1 MNLLRKVP
9 VWLTGIA
16 SGLVLLILVV
26 SLIFYSRSAKK
37 SALAAWNTE
46 ISGIA
51 KITSDVISEW
61 YTDEISD
68 GGVYL
73 NSQPLKTFL
82 ARYIQSNDSGS
93 LMNYLSDVVKMHGY
107 NEATIITHTG
117 EIIGSY
123 PTDGSD
129 INSIVLKTVNDV
141 FAENEIKSTDIYLC
155 PLHKEARI
163 DFVVPVYQDVSGVK
177 YALILRQLP
186 QNSIY
191 PILEL
196 WSQQHITSESVL
208 LKMETDSMR
217 ILNKLRFLDQSPGT
231 ITIPLDNNDILGVK
245 AAKEKQGIYSGLD
258 YRGEKVIGYISAIP
272 RTPWYL
278 VVKVDSAEVYKDHK
292 FRLWASITGFIL
304 IIFLIVALIS
314 LLFVNKSR
322 QTFKK
327 LFQSKEEFKTTV
339 YSIGDGVIITDN
351 LGRIRNMNPV
361 AENLTGWKEKD
372 ALDKNIEEV
381 FKIINY
387 ETRNKVADPVGN
399 VIKEGVVVGLANHT
413 ILISKSG
420 KEFPIADSGAPVFDD
435 DGELNGVVLVF
446 RDQTDEYFYRRE
458 LEQSNNLYKL
468 MFEANPQPMWI
479 YDLATLAFLEVNN
492 SAVQHYGYS
501 REEFLGMTL
510 RDIRPPEDVDALL
523 NDILKT
529 DQELNNAGAWR
540 HLKKDGTIIQVLIR
554 SHKLYY
560 QGKEARHVMVSDI
573 TDLINA
579 KEKIS
584 NAEQYY
590 RSLIENAPDGV
601 VLVGPTGQM
610 TYASP
615 SARRIFGF
623 EPYEDILPDP
633 NVFTHPDDLQGVL
646 SVLNEVIADS
656 SKVLTHTY
664 RFKTKN
670 FGYKWV
676 ESTFSNLFHLP
687 SVNSIVINFRDITD
701 RINAEADKYRMLNII
716 ENSINEV
723 YVLNADSFK
732 YEYFNKCAL
741 NNLGFAPGEVAELF
755 PWDIIPEFSEEEVR
769 NMLKPLVEGD
779 SDKLVV
785 ETFHKRKDATIY
797 PVEIWLQLISQSGY
811 RAFFAVVNDISY
823 RKKAEETLKASE
835 EKFRSLF
842 KSHAAIK
849 LIIDPDDL
857 SIIDANDAAA
867 EFYGWKL
874 DELTSMKIGQINT
887 ADSTSLKIAV
897 QDVLNKRR
905 KNFEFKH
912 KLKDGTIKDVE
923 VFSSRIQIADK
934 TFIHSIIHDI
944 TERKEAQRKNNFL
957 IQSVEQSPIG
967 IIITDK
973 MGNVEYTN
981 PRYSEITGYSFS
993 EMFGTIPGILLKK
1006 SEDGVKSILDIV
1018 INGSVWRGEVHD
1030 FKKNKESYWA
1040 NVAISPVQDI
1050 NGQITNFV
1058 IIKED
1063 ITQKKQL
1070 LHDLIDAKHKAEES
1084 DRLKSAFLANM
1095 SHEIRTPMN
1104 GILGFMSLLKEPD
1117 LTGDMRDEYIQI
1129 VNASGE
1135 RLLSTINDIIDIS
1148 KIESGQ
1154 SPVNLSPV
1162 NLGEML
1168 DRLHRFFKANAE
1180 ALGLNLQLIKSF
1192 EPSGL
1197 VVNIDVYKTE
1207 SVLSNLIKNALKFT
1221 TRGEVQVICT
1231 VENEWLNFKVKDT
1244 GKGISSDKL
1253 EAIFD
1258 RFVQA
1263 DISFSRDHEGS
1274 GLGLSISKAYTE
1286 LMGGE
1291 IRVISELGKGSEFSF
1306 SIPITNSGVTEAST
1320 VIEVEK
1326 QAPANISEDLIVL
1339 AAEDDD
1345 ISYLFLVKIFSG
1357 LNVRLVR
1364 ALNGSEAVELCN
1376 LMPDVSLVLMDVK
1389 MPVMDG
1395 YEATR
1400 LIKQLKPGL
1409 PVIALTAFA
1418 FAEDKEKA
1426 LNAGCDDYL
1435 SKPVKQTELLAVMK
1449 RFLNFDGHSMQ

>member
-26 SLIFYSRSAKK
+26 SLIFYSRSEKK
-37 SALAAWNTE
+37 SAIAAWNTE

-61 YTDEISD
+61 YADEISD

-82 ARYIQSNDSGS
+82 NRFIQNNDSGY
-93 LMNYLSDVVKMHGY
+93 LMNYLSDIVKIHGY

-117 EIIGSY
+117 EIVGSY

-129 INSIVLKTVNDV
+129 INSIVLKTVKEV
-141 FAENEIKSTDIYLC
+141 FAENEIRSTDIYLC

-163 DFVVPVYQDVSGVK
+163 DFVVPVYRDSSGIK

-191 PILEL
+191 PVLEL
-196 WSQQHITSESVL
+196 WSQQHKTSESVL

-217 ILNKLRFLDQSPGT
+217 ILNKLRFLGQPPGT
-231 ITIPLDNNDILGVK
+231 IAIPVAKNNILGVM
-245 AAKEKQGIYSGLD
+245 ATQEEQGIYSGLD
-258 YRGEKVIGYISAIP
+258 YRGEKVIGYITAIP

-278 VVKVDSAEVYKDHK
+278 VVKADSDEVYKDYQ
-292 FRLWASITGFIL
+292 FRLWVSIAGFIL

-339 YSIGDGVIITDN
+339 YSIGDGVIVTDKM
-351 LGRIRNMNPV
+351 GRVRNMNPV
-361 AENLTGWKEKD
+361 AENLTGWKEAE
-372 ALDKNIEEV
+372 ALDKDIEEV

-387 ETRNKVADPVGN
+387 ETRNKVSNPVIR
-399 VIKEGVVVGLANHT
+399 VIKEGVIVGLANHT
-413 ILISKSG
+413 LLISRGG

-458 LEQSNNLYKL
+458 LEQSNKLYKL

-479 YDLATLAFLEVNN
+479 YDLETLAFLEVNN

-501 REEFLGMTL
+501 HEEFLGMTL

-523 NDILKT
+523 DDVVKT
-529 DQELNNAGAWR
+529 DNELNNAGTWR
-540 HLKKDGTIIQVLIR
+540 HLKKNGTIIQVLIR
-554 SHKLYY
+554 SHKLNY
-560 QGKEARHVMVSDI
+560 QGREARHVMVSDI
-573 TDLINA
+573 TDLISA
-579 KEKIS
+579 QEKIS
-584 NAEQYY
+584 NAELYY
-590 RSLIENAPDGV
+590 RSLIENAPDGI
-601 VLVGPTGQM
+601 VLVGLTGKI

-623 EPYEDILPDP
+623 GPIEDNMPDP
-633 NVFTHPDDLQGVL
+633 NLFTHPDDLEGVL
-646 SVLNEVIADS
+646 AVLNEVIKDS

-664 RFKTKN
+664 RFKTRN
-670 FGYKWV
+670 SGYKWV
-676 ESTFSNLFHLP
+676 ESTFSNLLHLP
-687 SVNSIVINFRDITD
+687 SVNSVVINFRDITD
-701 RINAEADKYRMLNII
+701 RIHAEADKFRMLNII

-732 YEYFNKCAL
+732 YEYINRCAL
-741 NNLGFAPGEVAELF
+741 NNLGFTSHDVTDLF
-755 PWDIIPEFSEEEVR
+755 PWDIIPEFSEVEIK
-769 NMLKPLVEGD
+769 NMLNPLIEGET
-779 SDKLVV
+779 DKLVV
-785 ETFHKRKDATIY
+785 ETFHKRKDATVY
-797 PVEIWLQLISQSGY
+797 PVEIWLQLISHSGY
-811 RAFFAVVNDISY
+811 RAFFAVVNDITY

-849 LIIDPDDL
+849 LIIDPDNL
-857 SIIDANDAAA
+857 NIIDANDAAA
-867 EFYGWKL
+867 EFYGWEL
-874 DELTSMKIGQINT
+874 DELTTMKISQINT
-887 ADSTSLKIAV
+887 TDSSSLKNAV
-897 QDVLNKRR
+897 QDVLNRRR
-905 KNFEFKH
+905 KNFEFRH
-912 KLKDGTIKDVE
+912 RLKDGTIKEVE

-957 IQSVEQSPIG
+957 IQSLEQSPIG
-967 IIITDK
+967 IIITDM

-993 EMFGTIPGILLKK
+993 EMFGKIPGILLKK
-1006 SEDGVKSILDIV
+1006 SEDGLSSILDIV
-1018 INGSVWRGEVHD
+1018 INGTVWRGEVHD

-1040 NVAISPVQDI
+1040 NVAISPVQDK

-1070 LHDLIDAKHKAEES
+1070 LQDLIEAKHKAEES

-1117 LTGDMRDEYIQI
+1117 LTGELRDEYIQI
-1129 VNASGE
+1129 VNESGE
-1135 RLLSTINDIIDIS
+1135 RLLNTINDIIDIS

-1154 SPVNLSPV
+1154 SPVYLSV
-1162 NLGEML
+1162 TNLGGLL
-1168 DRLHRFFKANAE
+1168 DKLYSFFKPNADS
-1180 ALGLNLQLIKSF
+1180 LGLLLTFIKNF
-1192 EPSGL
+1192 QPSDVL
-1197 VVNIDVYKTE
+1197 VNIDSYKTE

-1221 TRGEVQVICT
+1221 SRGEVKVVCNI
-1231 VENEWLNFKVKDT
+1231 ENEWLHFTVKDT
-1244 GKGISSDKL
+1244 GKGISSDKIHS
-1253 EAIFD
+1253 IFD

-1263 DISFSRDHEGS
+1263 DTSFSRDHEGS
-1274 GLGLSISKAYTE
+1274 GLGLSISKAYAE
-1286 LMGGE
+1286 LMGGK
-1291 IRVISELGKGSEFSF
+1291 IDVTSEPGVGSEFSF
-1306 SIPITNSGVTEAST
+1306 SVPLYISGVTEIATSA
-1320 VIEVEK
+1320 EVLEK
-1326 QAPANISEDLIVL
+1326 TPITISENLLVL

-1357 LNVRLVR
+1357 FNIRLLR

-1395 YEATR
+1395 FEATR
-1400 LIKQLKPGL
+1400 MIKQLKPDL

-1418 FAEDKEKA
+1418 FAEDKAKA
-1426 LNAGCDDYL
+1426 LDAGCDDYL
-1435 SKPVKQTELLAVMK
+1435 SKPVKQAELLAVMK

>member
-1 MNLLRKVP
+1 MYLLRKMP

-26 SLIFYSRSAKK
+26 SLIFYSRSEKK

-163 DFVVPVYQDVSGVK
+163 DFVVPVYQDISGVK

-245 AAKEKQGIYSGLD
+245 AAKGKQGVYSGLD

-278 VVKVDSAEVYKDHK
+278 VVKVDSDEVYKDYE
-292 FRLWASITGFIL
+292 FRLWASVAGFVL

-361 AENLTGWKEKD
+361 AENLTGWKEED

-387 ETRNKVADPVGN
+387 ETRNKVANPVDN

-413 ILISKSG
+413 LLISKNG

-435 DGELNGVVLVF
+435 DGELNGIVLVF
-446 RDQTDEYFYRRE
+446 RDQTEEYFYRRE

-479 YDLATLAFLEVNN
+479 YDLETLAFLEVNN
-492 SAVQHYGYS
+492 SAVEQYGYS
-501 REEFLGMTL
+501 REEFLKMTL
-510 RDIRPPEDVDALL
+510 RDIRPTEDVDALL
-523 NDILKT
+523 NDVLKT

-540 HLKKDGTIIQVLIR
+540 HLKKDGTMIQVLIR

-573 TDLINA
+573 TDFMEA
-579 KEKIS
+579 QAKIS
-584 NAEQYY
+584 DAELYY
-590 RSLIENAPDGV
+590 RSIIENAPDGI
-601 VLVGPTGQM
+601 VLVGPEGKM

-623 EPYEDILPDP
+623 EPFDETLPDP
-633 NVFTHPDDLQGVL
+633 NAFTHPDDLDGVL
-646 SVLNEVIADS
+646 AVINEVMADA

-664 RFKTKN
+664 RFKTK
-670 FGYKWV
+670 FRGYKWV

-687 SVNSIVINFRDITD
+687 AVRAIVINFRDITD
-701 RINAEADKYRMLNII
+701 RVNAETEKFRMLNII
-716 ENSINEV
+716 ENSINEI

-732 YEYFNKCAL
+732 YEYLNKCAL
-741 NNLGFAPGEVAELF
+741 NNLGFTGGEMTELLL
-755 PWDIIPEFSEEEVR
+755 WDIIPEFSEIELKD
-769 NMLKPLVEGD
+769 MLKPLVDGG
-779 SDKLVV
+779 SDKLVI

-797 PVEIWLQLISQSGY
+797 PVEIWIQLISHSDY
-811 RAFFAVVNDISY
+811 RAFFAVVNDITE
-823 RKKAEETLKASE
+823 RKKVEETLKASE
-835 EKFRSLF
+835 EKFRNLF

-849 LIIDPDDL
+849 LIIDVDNLD
-857 SIIDANDAAA
+857 IVDANDAAA
-867 EFYGWKL
+867 EFYGYELK
-874 DELTSMKIGQINT
+874 ELTSMKISQINT
-887 ADSTSLKIAV
+887 ADTIMLNNAIS
-897 QDVLNKRR
+897 DVLHKRT
-905 KNFEFKH
+905 KNFEFRH

-923 VFSSRIQIADK
+923 VYSSRIQISDK
-934 TFIHSIIHDI
+934 TFIHSIVHDI

-981 PRYSEITGYSFS
+981 PRYCEITGYSFS

-1030 FKKNKESYWA
+1030 FKKNRESYWA

-1253 EAIFD
+1253 DAIFD

-1306 SIPITNSGVTEAST
+1306 SIPIANSGVTEAST
-1320 VIEVEK
+1320 VIEVEE

-1400 LIKQLKPGL
+1400 LIKKLKPGL

>member
-1 MNLLRKVP
+1 MYLLRKMP

-26 SLIFYSRSAKK
+26 SLIFYSRSEKK

-186 QNSIY
+186 RNSIY

-245 AAKEKQGIYSGLD
+245 AAKGKQGVYSGLD

-278 VVKVDSAEVYKDHK
+278 VVKVDSDEVNKDYK
-292 FRLWASITGFIL
+292 FRLWASVAGFVL

-361 AENLTGWKEKD
+361 AENLTGWKEED

-387 ETRNKVADPVGN
+387 ETRNKVANPVDN

-413 ILISKSG
+413 LLISKNG

-435 DGELNGVVLVF
+435 DGELNGIVLVF
-446 RDQTDEYFYRRE
+446 RDQTEEYFYRRE

-479 YDLATLAFLEVNN
+479 YDLETLAFLEVNN
-492 SAVQHYGYS
+492 SAVEQYGYS
-501 REEFLGMTL
+501 REEFLKMTL
-510 RDIRPPEDVDALL
+510 KDIRPTEDVDALL
-523 NDILKT
+523 NDVLKT

-540 HLKKDGTIIQVLIR
+540 HLKKDGTMIQVLIR

-573 TDLINA
+573 TDLMEA
-579 KEKIS
+579 QAKIS
-584 NAEQYY
+584 DAELYY
-590 RSLIENAPDGV
+590 RSIIENAPDGI
-601 VLVGPTGQM
+601 VLVGPEGKM

-623 EPYEDILPDP
+623 EPFDETLPDP
-633 NVFTHPDDLQGVL
+633 NAFTHPDDLDGVL
-646 SVLNEVIADS
+646 AVINEVMADA

-664 RFKTKN
+664 RFKTK
-670 FGYKWV
+670 FRGYKWV

-687 SVNSIVINFRDITD
+687 AVRAIVINFRDITD
-701 RINAEADKYRMLNII
+701 RVNAETEKFRMLNII
-716 ENSINEV
+716 ENSINEI

-732 YEYFNKCAL
+732 YEYLNKCAL
-741 NNLGFAPGEVAELF
+741 NNLGFTGGEMTELLL
-755 PWDIIPEFSEEEVR
+755 WDIIPEFSEMELKD
-769 NMLKPLVEGD
+769 MLKPLVDGG
-779 SDKLVV
+779 SDKLVI

-797 PVEIWLQLISQSGY
+797 PVEIWIQLISHSDY
-811 RAFFAVVNDISY
+811 RAFFAVVNDITE
-823 RKKAEETLKASE
+823 RKKVEETLKASE
-835 EKFRSLF
+835 EKFRNLF

-849 LIIDPDDL
+849 LIIDVDNLD
-857 SIIDANDAAA
+857 IVDANDAAA
-867 EFYGWKL
+867 EFYGYELK
-874 DELTSMKIGQINT
+874 ELTSMKISQINT
-887 ADSTSLKIAV
+887 ADTIMLNNAIS
-897 QDVLNKRR
+897 DVLHKRT
-905 KNFEFKH
+905 KNFEFRH

-923 VFSSRIQIADK
+923 VYSSRIQISDK
-934 TFIHSIIHDI
+934 TFIHSIVHDI

-981 PRYSEITGYSFS
+981 PRYCEITGYSFS

-1030 FKKNKESYWA
+1030 FKKNRESYWA

-1253 EAIFD
+1253 DAIFD

-1306 SIPITNSGVTEAST
+1306 SIPIANSGVTEAST
-1320 VIEVEK
+1320 VIEVEE

-1400 LIKQLKPGL
+1400 LIKKLKPGL